1 MYIKEHTSE
10 REQKEN
16 LNERI
21 EHLKE
26 RLMEESKER
35 EEKIGKPRKEL
46 VKVEAGIEKE
56 REESKELERKLKV
69 EKMPKAMDS
78 EKEMERKVEAALE
91 QMKILNLDF
100 GSEFDN

>member
-1 MYIKEHTSE
+1 MYIKEQTWE

-35 EEKIGKPRKEL
+35 EDKIGKPRKEL
-46 VKVEAGIEKE
+46 VEWRPG
-56 REESKELERKLKV
+56 
-69 EKMPKAMDS
+69 
-78 EKEMERKVEAALE
+78 
-91 QMKILNLDF
+91 
-100 GSEFDN
+100 